1 MNPIP
6 TTNAMK
12 PAAGKGIPSFPTP
25 VIKDTVIVEVVNA
38 WKGDY
43 VPLEYGAKWDDHP
56 HASQQGSFPDHKLI
70 SQAPNSED
78 GQWVKRIWANDRV
91 DQDTY
96 NYAIKYS
103 AGSDAHPI
111 YIRTYLEPRE
121 TYTPVP
127 DLSPDPLFP
136 GAFLVDEEV
145 TRTEGEFDSRYV
157 QVTRIY
163 ETLPGPIVRSKRIN
177 ERGDLETIE
186 KQTVPPSTNP
196 DPDGL
201 FVTQT
206 QVVLEDVSKGE
217 KTTATV
223 PSYSQLLIK
232 ENKEGL
238 LGSTITTDDIVAP
251 ATQPDPL
258 SQTIVASVVQ
268 QTSATKAVK
277 RTTTSTGPTILG
289 GKKNNSGLLGE
300 QTITESIVPAGS
312 LATPLSLNVVSSE
325 VSPIDSAKSKLTTVS
340 GGPSS
345 LITTSLVD
353 SQLGLVQATVQQSI
367 VAPNTQP
374 TGTLT
379 KTKDSIE
386 AIDSAKSQ
394 REQVIVNGWPTN
406 TGVDYDEQL
415 GLGIYYTETIVPP
428 SEYLNPT
435 GWEDL
440 SNINYKP
447 LDQWKSLKRTINK
460 EQVSQ
465 ALLAQWYKI
474 STDVQVSLPDR
485 LLDVTVYW
493 GSSYGAGQQ
502 ASFDTGASTGSYS
515 LSQSGSSKWS
525 ASING
530 DIYFNVQQGFQGAL
544 PGYQHIFFMKIGA
557 DGRVEQDEVLNILN
571 NFENFG
577 QQTIPPNPP
586 SGPDSITKIQKTY
599 QRWPYIQARTENL
612 VVISGGKSE
621 TTNASLS
628 ESVSINGFGSGSG
641 SGTSF
646 DVDVNARSVNIPQTL
661 HGPITISEEIFGTIA
676 PQNLGPTYGVRPE
689 TLETTQ
695 AVVNG
700 SLQNAER
707 FPSGN
712 YLYSSNVELY
722 KWGFVKVTAITVEVP
737 FNYT

>member
-12 PAAGKGIPSFPTP
+12 PAPGKGISSYPTP
-25 VIKDTVIVEVVNA
+25 VIKDTIIVEVVNA

-43 VPLEYGAKWDDHP
+43 VPLEYGAKWDDVP
-56 HASQQGSFPDHKLI
+56 HASVQGSFPDHKLI

-163 ETLPGPIVRSKRIN
+163 ETLPGPIVRSKRVN
-177 ERGDLETIE
+177 ERGDIETIE
-186 KQTVPPSTNP
+186 KQTVAPTTQP

-201 FVTQT
+201 LVTQS

-223 PSYSQLLIK
+223 PSHS
-232 ENKEGL
+232 
-238 LGSTITTDDIVAP
+238 
-251 ATQPDPL
+251 
-258 SQTIVASVVQ
+258 
-268 QTSATKAVK
+268 
-277 RTTTSTGPTILG
+277 ILG
-289 GKKNNSGLLGE
+289 GVEAKSGLLGYV
-300 QTITESIVPAGS
+300 TSSDSIVSPSTNADNLTFTGS
-312 LATPLSLNVVSSE
+312 SGVVEST
-325 VSPIDSAKSKLTTVS
+325 VSPISATKSKKVTVS
-340 GGPSS
+340 SFGPFK
-345 LITTSLVD
+345 LDADSLVD
-353 SQLGLVQATVQQSI
+353 SPLGLVKANVEKSI
-367 VAPNTQP
+367 VVPSTQP
-374 TGTLT
+374 TSNPAEGLITI
-379 KTKDSIE
+379 KDSID
-386 AIDSAKSQ
+386 ALDDVKSQ
-394 REQVIVNGWPTN
+394 REKVVAEEWPTN

-415 GLGIYYTETIVPP
+415 GLGIYYTETIVSP
-428 SEYLNPT
+428 SEYLNPQY
-435 GWEDL
+435 WEDL

-447 LDQWKSLKRTINK
+447 LDQWKSLKRTIDK

-465 ALLAQWYKI
+465 ALLAQWYKV
-474 STDVQVSLPDR
+474 STDVQISLPDR
-485 LLDVTVYW
+485 LLGVTVYW
-493 GSSYGAGQQ
+493 GSSVGEGQN
-502 ASFDTGASTGSYS
+502 ADIDFGASAGSYS
-515 LSQSGSSKWS
+515 LSQSSSSKSS

-530 DIYFNVQQGFQGAL
+530 DIYFNVQQGFQGSL
-544 PGYQHIFFMKIGA
+544 PGYQHIFFMKIGT
-557 DGRVEQDEVLNILN
+557 DGRVDQDEVLNILN
-571 NFENFG
+571 NFEQFG

-586 SGPDSITKIQKTY
+586 SGPDSITEIQKKY
-599 QRWPYIQARTENL
+599 QRWPYIQARSENL

-621 TTNASLS
+621 TKNIS
-628 ESVSINGFGSGSG
+628 ESKSVSINGLGGGSG

-661 HGPITISEEIFGTIA
+661 HGPITISEEIFGSTA
-676 PQNLGPTYGVRPE
+676 PSSLGPTYGVRPQ
-689 TLETTQ
+689 TLSTTQ

-700 SLQNAER
+700 TLQAAPR
-707 FPSGN
+707 FPAGN

>member
-6 TTNAMK
+6 TTKAMA
-12 PAAGKGIPSFPTP
+12 PAPGKGVSSYPTP
-25 VIKDTVIVEVVNA
+25 VIKDTIIVEVVNA

-43 VPLEYGAKWDDHP
+43 VPLEYGAKWDDVT
-56 HASQQGSFPDHKLI
+56 HASVQGSFPDHKLI

-196 DPDGL
+196 DQDGL

-232 ENKEGL
+232 EKKEGL
-238 LGSTITTDDIVAP
+238 LGETITTDDIVAP

-277 RTTTSTGPTILG
+277 RTTTSTGPTTLG
-289 GKKNNSGLLGE
+289 GRKNSSGLLGE

-312 LATPLSLNVVSSE
+312 PATPLSLSVVSSE
-325 VSPIDSAKSKLTTVS
+325 VSPIDSAKSKLTTVA

-386 AIDSAKSQ
+386 PIDVAKSQ
-394 REQVIVNGWPTN
+394 REQVTVNGWPTN

-415 GLGIYYTETIVPP
+415 GLGIYYTETIVSP
-428 SEYLNPT
+428 SEYTNPQY
-435 GWEDL
+435 WADL
-440 SNINYKP
+440 SNTDYKP
-447 LDQWKSLKRTINK
+447 IDQWKSLKRQVDK
-460 EQVSQ
+460 EKISES
-465 ALLAQWYKI
+465 LLSQWYKI
-474 STDVQVSLPDR
+474 STDVQVSLPDK
-485 LLDVTVYW
+485 LLEVTVYW
-493 GSSYGAGQQ
+493 GRSYGTSNQPTIDY
-502 ASFDTGASTGSYS
+502 SASTGSYS
-515 LSQSGSSKWS
+515 LSQSSSSKS
-525 ASING
+525 SSSING
-530 DIYFNVQQGFQGAL
+530 DIYFNIQQGFQGAL
-544 PGYQHIFFMKIGA
+544 PGFQHIFFMEIDA
-557 DGRVEQDEVLNILN
+557 NGRVESDDILNVLN
-571 NFENFG
+571 NFEQFG
-577 QQTIPPNPP
+577 QQRATPAPGGI
-586 SGPDSITKIQKTY
+586 IEIQKKY

-612 VVISGGKSE
+612 VVISGGKSQSFN
-621 TTNASLS
+621 TSKS
-628 ESVSINGFGSGSG
+628 ESVSINGFGSGEG
-641 SGTSF
+641 YGESF

-661 HGPITISEEIFGTIA
+661 HGPITIKQETFGSSI
-676 PQNLGPTYGVRPE
+676 PPNLDPTYGVRPE
-689 TLETTQ
+689 TIKTTK

-700 SLQNAER
+700 TLQDASA
-707 FPSGN
+707 FPTGN
-712 YLYSSNVELY
+712 YLYSSNIELY
-722 KWGFVKVTAITVEVP
+722 KWGFVKVTAVTVEITGGYV
-737 FNYT
+737 